1 MKKIFFTSVL
11 CSIVAMMTSCS
22 LVSSIMG
29 EAANPADKG
38 ESYAKAIELVNKNL
52 DGNKYKIYSV
62 RFSEGKTLS
71 NDLGDITLYLVD
83 SDNQKFKQKIY
94 IDGTV
99 DELIPHDTLQKVEY
113 EKLKGIDLSEINTS
127 ALEGYFEEAK
137 TMLPEGHSFRSI
149 GEYVVEEI
157 ISGSKAY
164 TGENKNRF
172 TVCFTEDGNSV
183 EQKGRVITTN
193 YYEASVYI
201 QPDGT
206 LEVED

>member
-1 MKKIFFTSVL
+1 MKKIFFASVL
-11 CSIVAMMTSCS
+11 FSLIAMMTSCGY
-22 LVSSIMG
+22 VSSMLG
-29 EAANPADKG
+29 EASNPADKG
-38 ESYAKAIELVNKNL
+38 ESYKKALEIVNKNI
-52 DGNKYKIYSV
+52 DGNKYKIYTV
-62 RFSEGKTLS
+62 WFNEGKTLS
-71 NDLGDITLYLVD
+71 NDLDEVRLYLVD
-83 SDNQKFKQKIY
+83 RDNQKFKQTIHL
-94 IDGTV
+94 DGTV
-99 DELIPHDTLQKVEY
+99 EELTPYDTLQKVEY
-113 EKLKGIDLSEINTS
+113 EKLKGIDLSEINTT

-164 TGENKNRF
+164 SGENKTRF

-193 YYEASVYI
+193 YYEASVYV